1 MKILMVID
9 SLEKGGKE
17 RRMLELIKGL
27 TRAEGHFD
35 IFLLILSDKIDFK
48 QIYELPI
55 QIEVLKRKVK
65 KDPTIPFNLKK
76 IISRFKPDVIHSWST
91 MSSVYLSVSN
101 LFSGIPLINAALAD
115 APLHLNIFDKHYLRV
130 KLTTPFTDLFI
141 SNSKAGLKSY
151 RTPHKK
157 SVCVYNGVDSERF
170 KNLRLV
176 SEIRSEILGSQRGDL
191 FVVAMVATFNDR
203 KDYESLINTAIRMC
217 SHNPLLT
224 FLLIGSGPTLSP
236 LRSKVPE
243 EYLENRQIIFTGKI
257 DDVESVLQIIDVGV
271 LMSKSENH
279 REGVSNSIIEM
290 MASGKPVIAS
300 RGGGTDEVLVDG
312 FNGYL
317 IDPSNEKQLEEKINQ
332 LYNDRKRLIEFG
344 VNARQFIL
352 DNFELDKKTAEYIDL
367 YHSLTERSARKLFRD
382 II

>member
-27 TRAEGHFD
+27 TRTEDHFD

-55 QIEVLKRKVK
+55 QVEVLKRKFK
-65 KDPTIPFNLKK
+65 KDPTITFSLKK
-76 IISRFKPDVIHSWST
+76 VISRFKPDVIHSWST
-91 MSSVYLSVSN
+91 MSSVYLSISN
-101 LFSGIPLINAALAD
+101 LFSGIPLINASLAD

-151 RTPHKK
+151 RTPKKK
-157 SVCVYNGVDSERF
+157 SVCVYNGVDGERF
-170 KNLRLV
+170 KNLRPV
-176 SEIRSEILGSQRGDL
+176 GDIRSEILGARSGEA
-191 FVVAMVATFNDR
+191 FVIAMVATFNDR
-203 KDYESLINTAIRMC
+203 KDYETLINTAVRMC
-217 SHNPLLT
+217 SYNPSLT
-224 FLLIGSGPTLSP
+224 FLLVGSGPTL
-236 LRSKVPE
+236 LQLKAKIAD
-243 EYLENRQIIFTGKI
+243 EYLKKKQIIFTGKI

-271 LMSKSENH
+271 LMSKSVNH
-279 REGVSNSIIEM
+279 REGVSNAIIEM

-300 RGGGTDEVLVDG
+300 RGGGTDEVLVDD

-317 IDPSNEKQLEEKINQ
+317 IDSQSEKQLEEKINH
-332 LYNDRKRLIEFG
+332 LFANRRRLFELG
-344 VNARQFIL
+344 ENARQYIM
-352 DNFELDKKTAEYIDL
+352 DNFELGKKTSEYIKL
-367 YHSLTERSARKLFRD
+367 YHFLAKQSRV
-382 II
+382 